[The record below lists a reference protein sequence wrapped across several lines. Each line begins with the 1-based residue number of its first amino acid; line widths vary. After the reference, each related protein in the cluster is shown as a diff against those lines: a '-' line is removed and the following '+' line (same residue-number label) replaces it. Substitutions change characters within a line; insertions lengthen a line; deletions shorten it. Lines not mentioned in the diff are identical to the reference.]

1 MSIGMRQVDMYSG
14 YVSSK
19 NGGII
24 LHLSAKHISF
34 RLIIELDVMGL
45 DKTSEHTIALHMK
58 LHLHHAKVKLQNTHS
73 KSATTKI
80 RKN

>member
-1 MSIGMRQVDMYSG
+1 MRQVDMYSG

-45 DKTSEHTIALHMK
+45 DKTSEHTIAFRGGARNYILGGPSPISIISHNKM
-58 LHLHHAKVKLQNTHS
+58 
-73 KSATTKI
+73 
-80 RKN
+80 